1 MSARGHR
8 TGRPIALQQPAEQCA
23 ARRKPLVPTYIL
35 RRGVELSQD
44 DRSYILRKLGRSLG
58 KFTPLVT
65 DRDLTVRV
73 VEQGLDTR
81 ATAAATL

>member
-1 MSARGHR
+1 MPHDGNPWSLPTSSGAASSSA
-8 TGRPIALQQPAEQCA
+8 
-23 ARRKPLVPTYIL
+23 
-35 RRGVELSQD
+35 QD
-44 DRSYILRKLGRSLG
+44 DQSYILRKLGSSLG